1 MEGIGASVDKP
12 FQTVKVSSNREPLQ
26 GRETVDLPEAHVIEI
41 TLEDG
46 IVLYRRAEDLLKE
59 PDTRGAPPDTLP
71 VALTVPTGERS
82 GGRYLVRLYRFF
94 KGEAVVNKAVDR
106 AAERI
111 EQKLVKADT
120 LLRCV
125 TPSQLED
132 PGQIEEGQEALVL
145 LHGTFSSTDGSFG
158 GLSQSTVGVSA
169 GHWQQLQD
177 HFGSDARGAQNI
189 FAFEHRTLTK
199 SPLRNAIDLVNQ
211 VPRGCH
217 LSLLSHSRGGLVG
230 EFLCRAART
239 GSGGPG
245 SFFDTHDRRIVTELY
260 ASLELDETLAGTI
273 AELEELDA
281 KFAEKQIRVGTFAR
295 VACPMRGTL
304 LASKRLDLYLSV
316 LLNLLSIVP
325 GPQQAFIEPVSAFVR
340 AVVGSRTDPRK
351 LPGLEAMMPDAP
363 TIALL
368 NRQDISLASHLE
380 IVGGDVEPGGVLR
393 ALAIFAT
400 DLFFREDHDLVVNTS
415 AMFGGAPRTTEPRAL
430 VSRGSSVSH
439 FNYFRD
445 QDGLDRIAGAL
456 TGKLEPVAPAER
468 VAMASIARSSR
479 ADTAKPA
486 AILLPG
492 IMGSTLSKSDNLI
505 WVDPAD
511 LVFGEDHDLVVNTSA
526 MFGGAPRTTEPR
538 ALVSRGSSVSH
549 FNYFR
554 DQDGLDRIAGAL
566 TGKLE
571 PVAPAERVAM
581 ASIARSSRADTA
593 KPAAILLPGIM
604 GSTLSKSDNL
614 IWVDPADLVFGG
626 IRKIGADANG
636 EPAPGVR
643 ATGVVERYY
652 MDLARQIARSHQ
664 LQVFQYDWRL
674 SVDGAADR
682 LSTVI
687 EQVLDRTEATR
698 QPVRLVCHSMGG
710 LVARRMMAKHRAT
723 WERMHENRNG
733 SRIVMLGTPNGG
745 SASMAAG
752 LLGRDKM
759 IRQLELV
766 DVTSNMRQ
774 ILNALT
780 PLPGLLELLPT
791 DEGFAYFD
799 HDTWK
804 ALSGAAPKGWKPPPQ
819 DALDSARSIWDGM
832 ELRSADIPHMRY
844 IAGQAPTT
852 ITAIRPDPFAL
863 VATRNGDGRV
873 TWATGLLPGVKT
885 WFAPGVVHGDLARD
899 RRLFEPITDL
909 LLHGSTDQLSQ
920 TPPVS
925 RDAEAIFELPEEP
938 VIYPSGAE
946 FELLPMGG
954 APDPELA
961 ERSRAPM
968 ARVGIEHGDLRL
980 QSGAVMVGHY
990 RGASLLSAENVL
1002 DTLLG
1007 GAMRMQRDAG
1017 LYPGE
1022 IGSSELFLKGS
1033 TPTLGPDGALV
1044 VGLGPFGE
1052 LSPQD
1057 LRTTLTQAFVR
1068 FSLMSP
1074 SDTARKRVLTS
1085 LIIGHLDS
1093 RITVEESVS
1102 ALLEALD
1109 VANRKVPE
1117 RLRISELK
1125 ILELYEDRA
1134 IEASEALARFAG
1146 KERFKT
1152 LTIDPR
1158 LREGAAGR
1166 KRQSYGRDGEWQMIV
1181 EVTCPHSSPETLRFR
1196 VMNRSALVET
1206 DEIEIDRHALD
1217 HLIRGVRTDRRF
1229 TSDIGRLLFRR
1240 LVPRS
1245 VRRVLSEGT
1254 NVTLVVDRIAASYP
1268 WELSQDRAEDKPI
1281 AVRTK
1286 MIRQL
1291 IQNLQPNRP
1300 RRPATELA
1308 LVIGNPPSGYAPLP
1322 EALEEAKMVSAK
1334 LRSSGL
1340 VEVIDAFPDDP
1351 EVERHLYLNE
1361 PRILHFAGHGIVGS
1375 DDDPDLRRRK
1385 DALVIGRDT
1394 LFSAA
1399 DIEQMDS
1406 VPEFVFLNCCHVGQ
1420 IPVGEADEDAA
1431 RPDNRNILRDRTG
1444 LAANVA
1450 VSYMKQGSKA
1460 VIAAGWAIDDIRA
1473 RIFAETFYDRFLAGC
1488 TFAAAVEDAR
1498 EKTYE
1503 TSSADP
1509 TWGAYQCY
1517 GDPQYR
1523 LRTLGGSAPLAEET
1537 ERYSARSQLLAALQL
1552 VRADARFV
1560 RDQADAQRLFSKI
1573 AHVEAEVR
1581 AQASWI
1587 RDPSVLEAL
1596 GLGLA
1601 EIGERDRAIRYL
1613 SEAAQASPPAVSIGS
1628 MELLDTLR
1636 VRQAT
1641 DARLRAVDGEDLK
1654 EKIEDELREHERAIR
1669 ALEHHNEHLSQ
1680 DPLRDDGLK
1689 SAGASRGMITR
1700 LLRQGDTQL
1709 RYAAALA
1716 SQRGQVKYR
1725 AALAAA
1731 RDAYDAAE
1739 EQIGSGQTVELAY
1752 SRLRKAAARFF
1763 LSAENKESG
1772 IDLLQVV
1779 DATISS
1785 LRANPGSRPVFE
1797 RELRLA
1803 EANLLM
1809 LLVEGVFGAQQHE
1822 ETVNAFMEAFLSGA
1836 TVGQRQETISD
1847 LRALSRLLARQRKGE
1862 KAAARVAMISDELRR
1877 LALLERESDT

>member
-1 MEGIGASVDKP
+1 M
-12 FQTVKVSSNREPLQ
+12 
-26 GRETVDLPEAHVIEI
+26 
-41 TLEDG
+41 
-46 IVLYRRAEDLLKE
+46 
-59 PDTRGAPPDTLP
+59 
-71 VALTVPTGERS
+71 
-82 GGRYLVRLYRFF
+82 RLYRFF

-400 DLFFREDHDLVVNTS
+400 DLFFR
-415 AMFGGAPRTTEPRAL
+415 
-430 VSRGSSVSH
+430 
-439 FNYFRD
+439 
-445 QDGLDRIAGAL
+445 
-456 TGKLEPVAPAER
+456 
-468 VAMASIARSSR
+468 
-479 ADTAKPA
+479 
-486 AILLPG
+486 
-492 IMGSTLSKSDNLI
+492 
-505 WVDPAD
+505 
-511 LVFGEDHDLVVNTSA
+511 EDHDLVVNTSA

-1322 EALEEAKMVSAK
+1322 EAL
-1334 LRSSGL
+1334 
-1340 VEVIDAFPDDP
+1340 
-1351 EVERHLYLNE
+1351 
-1361 PRILHFAGHGIVGS
+1361 
-1375 DDDPDLRRRK
+1375 
-1385 DALVIGRDT
+1385 
-1394 LFSAA
+1394 
-1399 DIEQMDS
+1399 
-1406 VPEFVFLNCCHVGQ
+1406 
-1420 IPVGEADEDAA
+1420 
-1431 RPDNRNILRDRTG
+1431 
-1444 LAANVA
+1444 
-1450 VSYMKQGSKA
+1450 
-1460 VIAAGWAIDDIRA
+1460 
-1473 RIFAETFYDRFLAGC
+1473 
-1488 TFAAAVEDAR
+1488 
-1498 EKTYE
+1498 
-1503 TSSADP
+1503 
-1509 TWGAYQCY
+1509 
-1517 GDPQYR
+1517 
-1523 LRTLGGSAPLAEET
+1523 
-1537 ERYSARSQLLAALQL
+1537 
-1552 VRADARFV
+1552 
-1560 RDQADAQRLFSKI
+1560 
-1573 AHVEAEVR
+1573 
-1581 AQASWI
+1581 
-1587 RDPSVLEAL
+1587 
-1596 GLGLA
+1596 
-1601 EIGERDRAIRYL
+1601 
-1613 SEAAQASPPAVSIGS
+1613 
-1628 MELLDTLR
+1628 
-1636 VRQAT
+1636 
-1641 DARLRAVDGEDLK
+1641 
-1654 EKIEDELREHERAIR
+1654 
-1669 ALEHHNEHLSQ
+1669 
-1680 DPLRDDGLK
+1680 
-1689 SAGASRGMITR
+1689 
-1700 LLRQGDTQL
+1700 
-1709 RYAAALA
+1709 
-1716 SQRGQVKYR
+1716 
-1725 AALAAA
+1725 
-1731 RDAYDAAE
+1731 
-1739 EQIGSGQTVELAY
+1739 
-1752 SRLRKAAARFF
+1752 
-1763 LSAENKESG
+1763 
-1772 IDLLQVV
+1772 
-1779 DATISS
+1779 
-1785 LRANPGSRPVFE
+1785 
-1797 RELRLA
+1797 
-1803 EANLLM
+1803 
-1809 LLVEGVFGAQQHE
+1809 
-1822 ETVNAFMEAFLSGA
+1822 
-1836 TVGQRQETISD
+1836 
-1847 LRALSRLLARQRKGE
+1847 
-1862 KAAARVAMISDELRR
+1862 
-1877 LALLERESDT
+1877 